1 MQVKAGFNSRGFCAP
16 VKTRVLEA
24 LDFDVCDRALSAR
37 FKSMAG
43 RDLVHSTS
51 GLVTVSIG
59 GCSVLWRQHWQLL
72 RLPHSLDSIEP
83 VIQPSRGCTS
93 RTTLSR
99 YMGRLCAGRSV
110 GGPYNAAGLSLSA
123 KFISSLHCTRL
134 TCVLNS
140 HPTTLSSRPVACCP
154 CSCFYSSI
162 LHYT

>member
-1 MQVKAGFNSRGFCAP
+1 MGKCFFSLVDDDVQPCRSKAGFNSQGFCAP

-43 RDLVHSTS
+43 RDLVHSAS

-72 RLPHSLDSIEP
+72 RLPCGLDLIEV
-83 VIQPSRGCTS
+83 VIQRSQGCTS
-93 RTTLSR
+93 QTTLSR

-110 GGPYNAAGLSLSA
+110 GGPYDAAGLSLPA
-123 KFISSLHCTRL
+123 KCHE
-134 TCVLNS
+134 LNPPNPAKS
-140 HPTTLSSRPVACCP
+140 TPSR
-154 CSCFYSSI
+154 
-162 LHYT
+162 